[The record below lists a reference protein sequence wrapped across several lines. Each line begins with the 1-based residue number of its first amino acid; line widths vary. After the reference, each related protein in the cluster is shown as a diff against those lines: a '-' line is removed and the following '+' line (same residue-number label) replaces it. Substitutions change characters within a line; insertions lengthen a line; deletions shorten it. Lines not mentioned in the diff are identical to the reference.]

1 MPGTRGAPSASL
13 GYAVRSQKDDGLT
26 LDGPARVFTMML
38 VGAALVIGVLVA
50 NVVVPSRKLL

>member
-1 MPGTRGAPSASL
+1 MLLVPGSFGVLRL
-13 GYAVRSQKDDGLT
+13 GDYFEGKV
-26 LDGPARVFTMML
+26 LDGTARVFTMML